1 MVRPKTQIRR
11 KSFPK
16 SGFIFFQ
23 PAGDLKGASHAIVL
37 RVRLFTIFMTT
48 QDGRA
53 MGLYWREFRVPVRIG

>member
-1 MVRPKTQIRR
+1 MVRPKTQNRR

-23 PAGDLKGASHAIVL
+23 TAGDLKGASHAIVL

-48 QDGRA
+48 QDG
-53 MGLYWREFRVPVRIG
+53 